1 MAESGEKTEE
11 ASPQK
16 VREAREKGQV
26 SKSQDFVSA
35 IVFAGAFAVL
45 AGSLTIV
52 TSEMS
57 GFIISSM
64 KAISRTDLD
73 LAAKEILNQGLKTW
87 VLVSLPVLAT
97 AFVLGLVGNYMQ
109 VGFLFTTDPLI
120 PKLDKLNPIQGMKQL
135 FSVKRFVEVLKQIV
149 KFSMVSFVVYHAVKN
164 ALPNIILMQRLDMFS
179 SLGIVGSIITDICL
193 RVSALFLVVA
203 GADYFWQRHVFKKSL
218 MMTKQEVKTEYKQS
232 EGDPELK
239 GERKRLAQELI
250 MHGSQQRVK
259 NADAVVTNP
268 AHIAVAI
275 QYDKERKIAPMVI
288 AKGLRK
294 NAAIIKQIAREN
306 NIPILRNVPLAQ
318 ALNKLNLEEE
328 IPEELY
334 EAVAEVLNFVYE
346 LKNKK

>member
-26 SKSQDFVSA
+26 AKSQDFVSA
-35 IVFAGAFAVL
+35 IVFAGAFAAL

-52 TSEMS
+52 TAEMS
-57 GFIISSM
+57 EFIIAGL
-64 KAISRTDLD
+64 KAISRPDLD
-73 LAAKEILNQGLKTW
+73 LAAKEILNQGLKSW
-87 VLVSLPVLAT
+87 ILVSSPVLAT
-97 AFVLGLVGNYMQ
+97 VFILGLVGNYMQ

-135 FSVKRFVEVLKQIV
+135 FSVKRMVEVLKQIV
-149 KFSMVSFVVYHAVKN
+149 KFSMVSYVVYQAVKN
-164 ALPNIILMQRLDMFS
+164 ALPNIILMQRLDLFS
-179 SLGIVGSIITDICL
+179 SLSVIGDIIKDICI
-193 RVSALFLVVA
+193 RVAALFLVIA

-275 QYDKERKIAPMVI
+275 QYDKERKTAPIVI

-294 NAAIIKQIAREN
+294 NAEIIKEIARKN